1 MTPDQVELV
10 AQAFYGAEYPGD
22 WDDAPEILQEQFRD
36 LARMAIS
43 LLHRQISHNRSSFV
57 LAKIAAPVHEEEA
70 VRLPS

>member
-1 MTPDQVELV
+1 MTLDQVELV

-36 LARMAIS
+36 LARMAIA
-43 LLHRQISHNRSSFV
+43 LLHRQIQHNRSSLV
-57 LAKIAAPVHEEEA
+57 LAKIAEPVHEEEA

>member
-36 LARMAIS
+36 LARMAIA
-43 LLHRQISHNRSSFV
+43 LLHRQIPHNQSSLV
-57 LAKIAAPVHEEEA
+57 LAKIAGPVHEEEA